1 MQVLNNTD
9 VQVGLDS
16 NGRPNV
22 AVVPKTPRPAAIQ
35 AQVRYTNI
43 PDCLAW
49 NSLQRNVVS
58 GTLGLWFQSGD
69 DDGEGCS
76 GSNNCDCWERGQV
89 SQLLVTCV
97 KHDLCLVTNTS
108 RDLNTDL

>member
-1 MQVLNNTD
+1 MVQVLNNTD

-43 PDCLAW
+43 PESLA
-49 NSLQRNVVS
+49 
-58 GTLGLWFQSGD
+58 
-69 DDGEGCS
+69 
-76 GSNNCDCWERGQV
+76 
-89 SQLLVTCV
+89 
-97 KHDLCLVTNTS
+97 
-108 RDLNTDL
+108 